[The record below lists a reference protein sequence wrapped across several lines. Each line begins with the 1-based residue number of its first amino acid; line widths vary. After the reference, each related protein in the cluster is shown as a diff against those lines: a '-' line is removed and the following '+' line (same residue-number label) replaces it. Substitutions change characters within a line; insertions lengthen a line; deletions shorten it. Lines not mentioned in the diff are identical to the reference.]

1 MRAAYGAAGLA
12 DLAVIC
18 SKKTARGKI
27 SGAKTRAYRPS
38 RPQITAKYFADTW
51 LLFAIMPFLSIL

>member
-27 SGAKTRAYRPS
+27 SGAETRAYRQPGL
-38 RPQITAKYFADTW
+38 QTTAKDFADTW
-51 LLFAIMPFLSIL
+51 LLFAVMPFLSIL